1 MAKAKKTKIEKEEIP
16 TEQIVPEFGLVG
28 INQEKYEDCEW
39 CFQFDNDEPQ
49 IFAWMDD
56 ELNKDEDPKVMFSI
70 TNVKDSYINFT
81 HQNGKVFKLFA
92 REISEQGK
100 ELREKQRVMI
110 SQMKEDEREYQERLQ
125 QITSVLILYHLNFNR
140 NLVGC
145 SFQILENC
153 SKA

>member
-1 MAKAKKTKIEKEEIP
+1 MAKAKKEKIEQVETNEELVI
-16 TEQIVPEFGLVG
+16 PEFGMAS
-28 INQEKYEDCEW
+28 INQEKYDDCEW

-56 ELNKDEDPKVMFSI
+56 ELNKEEDPKVMFSI

-100 ELREKQRVMI
+100 ELRENQRVMI
-110 SQMKEDEREYQERLQ
+110 AQMKEDERAYQKRLQ
-125 QITSVLILYHLNFNR
+125 EIEKEN
-140 NLVGC
+140 
-145 SFQILENC
+145 LENE
-153 SKA
+153 SKNKEA

>member
-1 MAKAKKTKIEKEEIP
+1 MAKDKKTKIEKVETATKE
-16 TEQIVPEFGLVG
+16 IVPELGLAS
-28 INQEKYEDCEW
+28 INLEKYDDCEW
-39 CFQFDNDEPQ
+39 CFQFDEDEPQ

-56 ELNKDEDPKVMFSI
+56 ELNKEEDPKVMFSI

-110 SQMKEDEREYQERLQ
+110 AQMKEDERAYQERLQ
-125 QITSVLILYHLNFNR
+125 EIQK
-140 NLVGC
+140 
-145 SFQILENC
+145 ENENA
-153 SKA
+153 SEN

>member
-1 MAKAKKTKIEKEEIP
+1 MAKAKKTKIEKEEIS
-16 TEQIVPEFGLVG
+16 TEQIVPEFGLAD

-39 CFQFDNDEPQ
+39 CFQFDEDEPQ

-110 SQMKEDEREYQERLQ
+110 AQMKEDEREYQERLQ
-125 QITSVLILYHLNFNR
+125 EIQKQN
-140 NLVGC
+140 
-145 SFQILENC
+145 LENE
-153 SKA
+153 SENKEA

>member
-1 MAKAKKTKIEKEEIP
+1 MANSKKTKIEKEQIP
-16 TEQIVPEFGLVG
+16 TEQIVPEFGLAD

-92 REISEQGK
+92 REISEKGK
-100 ELREKQRVMI
+100 ELREKQRTMI
-110 SQMKEDEREYQERLQ
+110 AQMKEDEREYQERLQ
-125 QITSVLILYHLNFNR
+125 EIEKEK
-140 NLVGC
+140 
-145 SFQILENC
+145 ENE
-153 SKA
+153 STNKEA

>member
-1 MAKAKKTKIEKEEIP
+1 MAKAKKTKVEKVEIKEESA
-16 TEQIVPEFGLVG
+16 VPEFGTVT
-28 INQEKYEDCEW
+28 INQEKYDDCEW
-39 CFQFDNDEPQ
+39 CFQFDDDEPQ

-56 ELNKDEDPKVMFSI
+56 ELNKEEDPKVMFSI

-110 SQMKEDEREYQERLQ
+110 AQMKEDEREYQERLQ
-125 QITSVLILYHLNFNR
+125 QIEKEN
-140 NLVGC
+140 
-145 SFQILENC
+145 LENE
-153 SKA
+153 STNKEA